1 MKTFK
6 ETKEFASM
14 AEARAFYLK
23 RNYETVYN
31 EADQALLKSKSLK
44 NFKGEVMINK
54 EGFLKVVAEEVIWK

>member
-23 RNYETVYN
+23 RNYETTYN
-31 EADQALLKSKSLK
+31 EADQAILKSK